1 MIRRPAFVA
10 PGATAL
16 ALILAGAFGLPA
28 AARADE
34 AANQALWKRYWMAI
48 YAEEQCNNVAFSQA
62 QYDAMVHVINQKIGY
77 SVGAGDRTMIMSDA
91 KSEVFDLAFKYGCNG
106 SDVADLLNLY
116 NKDLAPVVK

>member
-1 MIRRPAFVA
+1 MIRRFASIAPAA
-10 PGATAL
+10 AAL
-16 ALILAGAFGLPA
+16 ALILAGVLGLSA

-34 AANQALWKRYWMAI
+34 AASQAIWKHYWMAI

-77 SVGAGDRTMIMSDA
+77 SIGAGNRTMLMSDA

-106 SDVADLLNLY
+106 SDVADLLNTY
-116 NKDLAPVVK
+116 NNELAPVVK